1 MGAGLGEFG
10 GVGVGGD
17 EGAVRKALRGKG
29 LGGGGKIMKKSLA
42 MGTGLC
48 DYTSRFRASAERHAQ
63 RSLKTEFAQMRPG
76 RVLTR
81 KGCDSK
87 ESLVPGDHQS
97 SAASPGVAEG
107 QGLNAFALSESL
119 ILAQNERWQRGLGM
133 QVERDPCHE

>member
-1 MGAGLGEFG
+1 MVFVISEKGARVLGEWG
-10 GVGVGGD
+10 GVGVGGGL
-17 EGAVRKALRGKG
+17 GAVRKALRGKG
-29 LGGGGKIMKKSLA
+29 LGGGA
-42 MGTGLC
+42 TGLC

-97 SAASPGVAEG
+97 SAASPGAAEG